1 MPAKVNVKTKG
12 PAHEP
17 EAEKVE
23 QDALAPAVDIYE
35 DESGLVIV
43 ADLPGVKREDV
54 SAAVEAGVLTLAG
67 QVQRPATD
75 ETVLYSEYEPVS
87 FRRTFALGESLDP
100 AGIDATLKNGVLTVR
115 LPKAESAKTRRI
127 TVTGE

>member
-1 MPAKVNVKTKG
+1 MSAKVNVKTKG
-12 PAHEP
+12 PAFEP

-23 QDALAPAVDIYE
+23 QQVLAPAVDIYE
-35 DESGLVIV
+35 EDAGLVIV
-43 ADLPGVKREDV
+43 ADMPGVKRDDV
-54 SAAVEAGVLTLAG
+54 SATVEGGVLTIEG
-67 QVQRPATD
+67 KVERPATG

-127 TVTGE
+127 NVTGE